1 VSCFVQPFNSAHSY
15 NTDLQALGLYYR
27 EYDRLMRHWDEVFPG
42 RIFENRYE
50 MLVDDQGAQSRRLI
64 DYLGLPWDNA
74 CLRFFD
80 REGAVTTPSRWQ
92 VRQPIYKSSVKRW
105 KNFEGEIAPLI
116 EALGDLAD
124 T

>member
-1 VSCFVQPFNSAHSY
+1 
-15 NTDLQALGLYYR
+15 
-27 EYDRLMRHWDEVFPG
+27 MRHWNEVFPG

-50 MLVDDQGAQSRRLI
+50 TLVEDQEAQSRRLI
-64 DYLGLPWDNA
+64 DYLGLPWDDA

-105 KNFEGEIAPLI
+105 KNYESEIQPLI

-124 T
+124 V